1 MVLAAPWLLRSYDA
15 HIHLYGYPFLD
26 SKEEFTH
33 NTLACDVMRPRKRD
47 PPLTVIDLSKVTIG
61 SLQQLLEESEYFG
74 FPCVLSTESQQLAGF
89 LTRKDIQTLLG
100 EFLLLSHMDNGMLF
114 TVICCS
120 QDVCLQL

>member
-1 MVLAAPWLLRSYDA
+1 
-15 HIHLYGYPFLD
+15 
-26 SKEEFTH
+26 
-33 NTLACDVMRPRKRD
+33 MRPRRGD

-100 EFLLLSHMDNGMLF
+100 ELVFLDNETFL
-114 TVICCS
+114 TVVCCS
-120 QDVCLQL
+120 PDVCSYKYHDLHISASLQFTPPLLCLLVASQWKGC

>member
-1 MVLAAPWLLRSYDA
+1 
-15 HIHLYGYPFLD
+15 
-26 SKEEFTH
+26 
-33 NTLACDVMRPRKRD
+33 MRPRKGD
-47 PPLTVIDLSKVTIG
+47 PPLTVIDISKVTIG

-100 EFLLLSHMDNGMLF
+100 ELVFLDNETFL
-114 TVICCS
+114 TVVCCS

>member
-1 MVLAAPWLLRSYDA
+1 
-15 HIHLYGYPFLD
+15 
-26 SKEEFTH
+26 
-33 NTLACDVMRPRKRD
+33 MRPRKRD

>member
-1 MVLAAPWLLRSYDA
+1 
-15 HIHLYGYPFLD
+15 
-26 SKEEFTH
+26 
-33 NTLACDVMRPRKRD
+33 MRPRKGD

-100 EFLLLSHMDNGMLF
+100 EFLLLSHMDSGTLF

-120 QDVCLQL
+120 QDVCLHASQI

>member
-1 MVLAAPWLLRSYDA
+1 
-15 HIHLYGYPFLD
+15 
-26 SKEEFTH
+26 
-33 NTLACDVMRPRKRD
+33 MRPRKGD

-100 EFLLLSHMDNGMLF
+100 ELDNETFL
-114 TVICCS
+114 TVVCCS
-120 QDVCLQL
+120 PDVCSYKYHDLHISASLQFIPPLLCLLVASQWKGC